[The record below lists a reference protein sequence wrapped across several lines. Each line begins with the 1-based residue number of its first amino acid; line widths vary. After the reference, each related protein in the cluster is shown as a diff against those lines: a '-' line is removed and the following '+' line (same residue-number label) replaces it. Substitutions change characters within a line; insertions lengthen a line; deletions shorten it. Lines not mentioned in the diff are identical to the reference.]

1 MKKDFEMEGLKIIMK
16 YLVVGNS
23 NHHTEIKNTYSIY
36 YQIQITRNSY
46 TNESLENEVL
56 RYTLPFCF
64 ELPSVKKQGNLT
76 SRD

>member
-1 MKKDFEMEGLKIIMK
+1 MKKDFEMTTENNNEIFGSWELKPS
-16 YLVVGNS
+16 YRN
-23 NHHTEIKNTYSIY
+23 KNTYSIQ
-36 YQIQITRNSY
+36 YQIQITNNSY

-56 RYTLPFCF
+56 IYTLPFCF